1 MINSNCDSIY
11 EDANSKIDPKF
22 FDDSIYENENK
33 YQDNNNISNQETIN
47 NSSKIYKSPF
57 RLKHNIKPKIEIPK
71 SNSSNG
77 RGVNYPYTP
86 PISYHDKQVDKGCC
100 KENNYCN
107 IF

>member
-22 FDDSIYENENK
+22 FDESILENENK

-57 RLKHNIKPKIEIPK
+57 RLKHNIKTSFYIK
-71 SNSSNG
+71 
-77 RGVNYPYTP
+77 Y
-86 PISYHDKQVDKGCC
+86 
-100 KENNYCN
+100 
-107 IF
+107 F